1 MKLVS
6 KEDLGAVTTEMLIE
20 ELLCRYDSAV
30 LCWVRQH
37 ESGVFLRSYEFK
49 GCSSTCIGVM
59 QYAIAD
65 LVQPTGVEPS
75 DLGIE
80 E

>member
-6 KEDLGAVTTEMLIE
+6 KEDLGVVTDEMLIE
-20 ELLCRYDSAV
+20 ELLNRYTSAV
-30 LCWVRQH
+30 ICMVKEH
-37 ESGVFLRSYEFK
+37 ESGVFLRWYNFK

-59 QYAIAD
+59 EFAIAD
-65 LVQPTGVEPS
+65 LVKPTGVEPS
-75 DLGIE
+75 DVGIE